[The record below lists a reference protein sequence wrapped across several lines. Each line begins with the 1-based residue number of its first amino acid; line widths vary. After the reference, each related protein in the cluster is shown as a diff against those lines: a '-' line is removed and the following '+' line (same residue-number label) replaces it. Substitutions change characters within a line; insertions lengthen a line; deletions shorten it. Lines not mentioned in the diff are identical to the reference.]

1 MRRTT
6 PRGLAAALAMLAI
19 GAGQLLAPAAGAIGY
34 PGGNGTSMNG
44 IASMAPNGADLN
56 GASLDG
62 TGERDLG
69 ARQPDAAAAAPAP
82 SRADVGRL
90 RLHRVRLPDGR

>member
-6 PRGLAAALAMLAI
+6 HRGLAAALALLAI
-19 GAGQLLAPAAGAIGY
+19 GAGQLLAPAAGATGF
-34 PGGNGTSMNG
+34 PTGNGTSMNG
-44 IASMAPNGADLN
+44 IASMAPNGANLN

-69 ARQPDAAAAAPAP
+69 ARQPDAAPAPAP